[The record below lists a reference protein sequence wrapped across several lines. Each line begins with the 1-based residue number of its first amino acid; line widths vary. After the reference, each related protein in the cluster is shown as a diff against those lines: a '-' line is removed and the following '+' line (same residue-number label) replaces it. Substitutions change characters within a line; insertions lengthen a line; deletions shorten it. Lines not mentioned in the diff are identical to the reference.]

1 MSQDFN
7 PQPITLE
14 GPRVHLVPL
23 APEHAESLF
32 ENIGHPNIFRY
43 MPYKGPETLDEMRAL
58 VDTSLELAQRE
69 GDVPFA
75 IKHLE
80 DDTSVGSTSY
90 IDVRKNDRGL
100 EIGGTWV
107 GLDYQRTPVNTECKF
122 LLLKHAFEDL
132 GAFRVQLKT
141 DSRNNKSQ
149 EAIARIG
156 AKREGTLRNHMK
168 LWDGHLRHTVMF
180 SITHKEWQNDVSAA
194 LRLRLL

>member
-1 MSQDFN
+1 M
-7 PQPITLE
+7 
-14 GPRVHLVPL
+14 PL
-23 APEHAESLF
+23 APEHTESLF

-80 DDTSVGSTSY
+80 DDTFVGSTSY

-168 LWDGHLRHTVMF
+168 LWDSHLRHTVMF